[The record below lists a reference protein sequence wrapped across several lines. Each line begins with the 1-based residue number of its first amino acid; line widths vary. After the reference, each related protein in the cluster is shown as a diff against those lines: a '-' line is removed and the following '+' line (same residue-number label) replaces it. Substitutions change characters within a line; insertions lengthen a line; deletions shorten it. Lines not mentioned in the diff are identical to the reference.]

1 MRNVPG
7 HNWGRVCARLGISEH
22 KSNIYLTFLSLTI
35 GKKASSSAVKFS
47 GPMLRSV
54 AAGAS
59 SCRFEKVFVVRGCWR
74 KCGGRQEHPEVG
86 KGAGHGS
93 M

>member
-1 MRNVPG
+1 MGSVPG
-7 HNWGRVCARLGISEH
+7 YNWEWVQARLGISEH
-22 KSNIYLTFLSLTI
+22 KSNIYLTFLCLTI
-35 GKKASSSAVKFS
+35 GKKASSSAVNRS

-54 AAGAS
+54 AVGAS
-59 SCRFEKVFVVRGCWR
+59 NCKFEKVFVVRSCWG
-74 KCGGRQEHPEVG
+74 KSGGRQEYPEVG